1 MPIYSVAGPN
11 GAIYD
16 IEGPE
21 GVPEA
26 DLFAAVRKQ
35 MREERYAEED
45 RIRAERR
52 AARQQTPEEETTFGG
67 QLAELGKGVIP
78 GAVGLLETAGTGIAS
93 MFDEDTEKAAREA
106 IKDIA
111 GVIKKPFEAAPGYED
126 SVGRNI
132 GQGLGSLLAVAP
144 LAFMGPA
151 GVAGGVGVGL
161 AAGAGEA

>member
-1 MPIYSVAGPN
+1 MTLDDVLSALRNADAAG
-11 GAIYD
+11 D
-16 IEGPE
+16 T
-21 GVPEA
+21 EA
-26 DLFAAVRKQ
+26 ARQLANIAQRMQ
-35 MREERYAEED
+35 AQSPQRIREESYAEED

-111 GVIKKPFEAAPGYED
+111 GVIKKPFEAAP
-126 SVGRNI
+126 VTKI
-132 GQGLGSLLAVAP
+132 LLGATLVR
-144 LAFMGPA
+144 
-151 GVAGGVGVGL
+151 V
-161 AAGAGEA
+161 